1 MKDKNICKFIS
12 GEGRDTLTVSCFV
25 SECNAQVMRKRS
37 IMKTHRMLL
46 VTSGEGKLMAEG
58 REYPYSL
65 GALFFLFE
73 GESFSLVD
81 SCDSSYMYIDFIG
94 GRAEELMRRFSITPK
109 NRAFSG
115 FEGLIPMWKES
126 LARADVKTVDLA
138 AESMLLYTLSRLS
151 SRDTAEG
158 GIVNRILE
166 MTEENFRDPRLSLS
180 LIAEDIFYN
189 PKYLSHVFK
198 TQTGVGY
205 SEYLRKMR
213 IKYAITLFDH
223 GLDSVKNVSVLS
235 GFSDS
240 LYFSNVF
247 KKEVG
252 ISPSEYIRSR
262 SEGK

>member
-12 GEGRDTLTVSCFV
+12 DKGRDTLTVSCFV
-25 SECNAQVMRKRS
+25 SECDAEIMRKPS
-37 IMKTHRMLL
+37 GMKAHRMLL
-46 VTSGEGKLMAEG
+46 VSFGEGKCLIDG
-58 REYPYSL
+58 REYPCSA
-65 GALFFLFE
+65 GALFFLFS
-73 GESFSLVD
+73 GESFSLIGSED
-81 SCDSSYMYIDFIG
+81 SAYMYIDFF
-94 GRAEELMRRFSITPK
+94 GRRADELFKRFSITPK
-109 NRAFSG
+109 NRSFFG
-115 FEGLIPMWKES
+115 FEGLVPMWKES

-151 SRDTAEG
+151 SREAAEG

-166 MTEENFRDPRLSLS
+166 MTEENFRDPRLSLA

-198 TQTGVGY
+198 AKTGVGY

-247 KKEVG
+247 KKEIG
-252 ISPSEYIRSR
+252 LSPSEYIRSL
-262 SEGK
+262 SEAK